1 MVFKTK
7 GSKMF
12 KTKGFSKPKSLKPTA
27 RLLGKTQKQL
37 SRDDVLRAAEGSE
50 ISKSAMEAIPLI
62 YDFTTD
68 VVKRFGTLV
77 KSVIVFGSFARADIT
92 QESDI
97 DILVIIDDA
106 SIGLTTEVRA
116 YYDKELK
123 RLLDA
128 EKKRTRFHVTTATLT
143 EFWDSLLR
151 GEPLAITILRSGIP
165 VADAGFFAPLK
176 MLLKRGRIRPTHEA
190 IEISSMRALYHLDNY
205 SMNTLNCMNSLYW
218 AAIEAVHAALMTV
231 NCSPASPAH
240 VVAEMEAKL
249 VPKGL
254 ASMDDVGLFMKL
266 YERMKDIVHK
276 KTFEIE
282 AAELSQWKKDTTAFV
297 HKMKAI
303 ADKYESPLCPAPG
316 NFGKTRLSE

>member
-1 MVFKTK
+1 MVYKTK
-7 GSKMF
+7 KF
-12 KTKGFSKPKSLKPTA
+12 PKLKGYKLKPLKTMTP
-27 RLLGKTQKQL
+27 LSGKPQKQL
-37 SRDDVLRAAEGSE
+37 SREDVLRAAKGSE
-50 ISKSAMEAIPLI
+50 ISKNALEAIPLI

-77 KSVIVFGSFARADIT
+77 KSVIVFGSFARADIR

-106 SIGLTTEVRA
+106 SVGLTAEVRA

-123 RLLDA
+123 RMLEA

-151 GEPLAITILRSGIP
+151 GEPLVITILRSGIP

-176 MLLKRGRIRPTHEA
+176 MLLKRGKIRPTHEA

-231 NCSPASPAH
+231 DCSPASPDH

-254 ASMDDVGLFMKL
+254 ASQEDVELFRKL
-266 YERMKDIVHK
+266 YERMKDVVHK

-282 AAELSQWKKDTTAFV
+282 AVELSQWKKDTTVFV
-297 HKMKAI
+297 QKMKAI
-303 ADKYESPLCPAPG
+303 ADKYEPPLCQAPG
-316 NFGKTRLSE
+316 SFGKKKLCE